1 MHTVFEPTHSIV
13 RFSHRDLALDSYD
26 SGEEFSLHHWIE
38 VCRLVDDDDVF
49 LNDERTPLVEEFGQ
63 GAQDPLSEMEP
74 AAAYQDFAGNVI

>member
-1 MHTVFEPTHSIV
+1 MHTVFEPTHSTV
-13 RFSHRDLALDSYD
+13 RLSHCDLTLDSYD

-49 LNDERTPLVEEFGQ
+49 LNDEGTPHVEEVGQ
-63 GAQDPLSEMEP
+63 DAQEPLSEVEP